1 MTVISPVAAQ
11 NFEYKVSNILDKPT
25 ESLFGYISVLVG
37 HYDIPRFHFLKATAV
52 AWRFLCVQVSCVAER
67 QNWARTVSVIL

>member
-37 HYDIPRFHFLKATAV
+37 QLKSPKIPVSESVHPS
-52 AWRFLCVQVSCVAER
+52 QVHSP
-67 QNWARTVSVIL
+67 RTGTTRCRMTELGKDH